1 MTRILIVEDEPA
13 MAAGLKDNFEVE
25 GYEVETA
32 GDGLVGLRLL
42 REKPFDLA
50 ILDVMLPSCSGFDLL
65 RDARQAGVRTPA
77 IMLTAKGEEIDRVLG
92 LELGADDYITKPF
105 SLRELLARVKAVLRR
120 SAAAPSP
127 SSIRLGLLEID
138 FVSYTALRN
147 GRTVEMTPREFE
159 VLKHL
164 WENRNKTVTRDSLLT
179 AVWGYDEPLSTRT
192 VDNFIV
198 KLRQKLESDP
208 AHPRIILTVHGTGYR
223 LVSSPP
229 AGDNS

>member
-25 GYEVETA
+25 GYEVEVA
-32 GDGLVGLRLL
+32 GDGLEGLRLI
-42 REKPFDLA
+42 REQTYDLA

-65 RDARQAGVRTPA
+65 RQARQSGVRTPA

-92 LELGADDYITKPF
+92 LELGADDYLTKPF

-120 SAAAPSP
+120 SSAAAPSDAVK
-127 SSIRLGLLEID
+127 LGLLDID
-138 FVSYTALRN
+138 FISYTALRN
-147 GRTVEMTPREFE
+147 GRPVEMTPREFE

-164 WENRNKTVTRDSLLT
+164 WENRNKTVSRDSLLT

-198 KLRQKLESDP
+198 KLRQKLETDP
-208 AHPRIILTVHGTGYR
+208 AHPRTILTVHGTGYR
-223 LVSSPP
+223 LVFPP
-229 AGDNS
+229 PGGDNS